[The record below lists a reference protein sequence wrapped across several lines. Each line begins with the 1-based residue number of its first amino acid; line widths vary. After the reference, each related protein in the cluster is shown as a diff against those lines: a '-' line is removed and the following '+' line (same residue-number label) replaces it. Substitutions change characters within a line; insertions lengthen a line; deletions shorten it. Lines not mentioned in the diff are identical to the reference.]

1 MKESL
6 KVSFDLPTMS
16 DTEGDLPI
24 ELSVAFDPQTA
35 GLELSDGSVTLDM
48 NLFYA
53 SAAQDAVS
61 EYSISA
67 TATLKDAMSMES
79 TYSFSIL
86 IAPKGEYVAPAAAN
100 KAEEEV
106 IEEKSNDSSTSNKDS
121 SSGSAKN
128 TPGAGFDPTVF
139 ESLIL

>member
-1 MKESL
+1 M
-6 KVSFDLPTMS
+6 
-16 DTEGDLPI
+16 
-24 ELSVAFDPQTA
+24 
-35 GLELSDGSVTLDM
+35 
-48 NLFYA
+48 
-53 SAAQDAVS
+53 QDAES
-61 EYSISA
+61 EFKVA
-67 TATLKDAMSMES
+67 TTATLTDAMSMES
-79 TYSFSIL
+79 TYSFSIV
-86 IAPKGEYVAPAAAN
+86 IAPKGEYVAPAATN